1 VRAFKRPPFSTSV
14 VLHRGSLAPP
24 ESWFHVDLK
33 SRKSMFSCRSTWY
46 VALKKTLISTH
57 TYTYTHIYIPYC
69 TVTNPRFENP
79 QVINP
84 NANNARG
91 AHIINKHSASLCEV
105 LLALWLHVHEYSRAC
120 VRMYREATSWKG
132 TYIDALEVI
141 TWLGYIQTQNVS

>member
-1 VRAFKRPPFSTSV
+1 MAVEPANPAKMTPADIERERQAFREQHSKAKQAAIAAGAVPKV
-14 VLHRGSLAPP
+14 KIL
-24 ESWFHVDLK
+24 LK
-33 SRKSMFSCRSTWY
+33 
-46 VALKKTLISTH
+46 
-57 TYTYTHIYIPYC
+57 IPYC